1 VSLAVEQLVVDRL
14 REWLLLKLPAKVTEV
29 NAARAA
35 VLVAPNAGPY
45 TIPVGGSLRYSASSI
60 DISDAASMTDAA
72 LTSGSRT
79 AAQVASDFNTAVG
92 ASIASADGTGR
103 FVLTAAVT
111 PSDGTDSVIALGEDS
126 TGAMAAL
133 GFPAG
138 GAYVVRQALIA
149 PDTNAVMDGAPLI
162 PEPSAGFWVI
172 LGDNASVPL
181 QPAVR
186 RDENVVA
193 IALTLGVPVP
203 QNSKFRQEHLRAA
216 LRCVREVLF
225 LEPNGRTLGNAANVV
240 LVEEKQALLKARPIQ
255 YAEFPNQ
262 LFCRC
267 GIELQVRVFERQA
280 D

>member
-1 VSLAVEQLVVDRL
+1 MSLQVEQLVVDRL

-35 VLVAPNAGPY
+35 VLIAPNAGPY
-45 TIPVGGSLRYSASSI
+45 TIPASAALRHSSTSI
-60 DISDAASMTDAA
+60 DISDAASMTSVP
-72 LTSGSRT
+72 LTAGSKT
-79 AAQVASDFNTAVG
+79 AAQVAVDFNAVVPG
-92 ASIASADGTGR
+92 VASADSTGR
-103 FVLTAAVT
+103 LVLTAAAAPT
-111 PSDGTDSVIALGEDS
+111 SGTDSIIALGTDS

-138 GAYVVRQALIA
+138 GAYITRQALVA
-149 PDTNAVMDGAPLI
+149 PDVNAVMDGAPQI
-162 PEPSAGFWVI
+162 PELGSGFWVI

-186 RDENVVA
+186 RDENIVA
-193 IALTLGVPVP
+193 IALTIGVPVP

-216 LRCVREVLF
+216 LRCVREVLL
-225 LEPNGRTLGNAANVV
+225 LEPNGRTLGNAAQVQ
-240 LVEEKQALLKARPIQ
+240 LVEEKQAIVKSRPVQ

-267 GIELQVRVFERQA
+267 AIELQVRVFERQA